1 MRPGNFLDSFSHEL
15 NIGGDDD
22 DFNNDGDCNDDD
34 FYNDGDCND
43 GDFNNDSDCN
53 DGDSNNDGFVDSAAA
68 TTAIS
73 PASVVV
79 D

>member
-34 FYNDGDCND
+34 FNNDG
-43 GDFNNDSDCN
+43 DCN
-53 DGDSNNDGFVDSAAA
+53 DGDSNNDDFVDSAAA

-73 PASVVV
+73 PAFVVV